1 MLLSAASLPPDEL
14 AMQSGFT
21 RWDIETYIRLIL
33 GAVVQ
38 GLTELDMLTDLA
50 GTSLSWAVAAC
61 QFIRSEPGGT
71 LAERLSKVLL
81 HCDGNDSSASELYA
95 CIFQHKLERLDLG
108 AFYTRRNGLTSL
120 VQAAPSSWSQSA
132 VPHRV
137 IACQCFKVMAEML
150 RFNICG
156 IKTSYVSNN
165 DIEGLQL
172 RIHDHIPP
180 HLLYACANWAFHA
193 SFALSHPVLV
203 SAALSFLRRHT
214 LEWLEVMSLT
224 KLDVHGSLKQLY
236 VSEVSLQTDT
246 CRAFPFSYLQRSY
259 RKKRMPTFKAAST
272 SYVIL

>member
-1 MLLSAASLPPDEL
+1 MLLSAAISPPDEL

-38 GLTELDMLTDLA
+38 ESLELDMLTDLA
-50 GTSLSWAVAAC
+50 GTCLSWAVAAC

-81 HCDGNDSSASELYA
+81 HCGGGGSSAPELYV
-95 CIFQHKLERLDLG
+95 CILQHKLERLDLG
-108 AFYTRRNGLTSL
+108 AFYTRRSDLTSL
-120 VQAAPSSWSQSA
+120 LQAAPSSWSQSA

-137 IACQCFKVMAEML
+137 IACHCFKVMAEML
-150 RFNICG
+150 RFNICEVE
-156 IKTSYVSNN
+156 TSYVPNN
-165 DIEGLQL
+165 DIEGLPQ

-193 SFALSHPVLV
+193 WFALSHPVLA
-203 SAALSFLRRHT
+203 SAAFSFLRRHT

-224 KLDVHGSLKQLY
+224 KLDVHDSLEQLY

-246 CRAFPFSYLQRSY
+246 CQAFPC
-259 RKKRMPTFKAAST
+259 
-272 SYVIL
+272 